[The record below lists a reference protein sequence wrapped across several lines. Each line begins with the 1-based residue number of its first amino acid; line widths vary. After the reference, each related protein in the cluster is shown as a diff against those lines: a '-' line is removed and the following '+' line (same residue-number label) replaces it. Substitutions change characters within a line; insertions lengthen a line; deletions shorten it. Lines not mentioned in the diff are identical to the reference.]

1 VADAAEQ
8 RLAALRKRWEEDRS
22 SGAFVPLA
30 EEYRRLGRLSEAITV
45 LEQGMKVAPNYL
57 SARIALGRCRLDL
70 GDAAGACT
78 ILEQVLHQDPTQLVA
93 SKLLVEAY
101 LRSQRPEQARERL
114 NLYAVLN
121 DRDPELDELRRRVQ
135 QGIREREVSTAV
147 DAAPAP
153 ERRVLAPEPSPSME
167 PRPEA
172 TPATPPAAA
181 EIPAPSPIAAVAP
194 VAPQA
199 PAPAPFTGPPP
210 LPAPVAIQPRA
221 TGDVFRLPAV
231 SVPTPDFGRIAAL
244 QPSAPVPRGTVFG
257 GLGTPADRRR
267 YVAALLQGGVFGVVG
282 QESAAAEVVEPEP
295 AAAFEDRVPPPSAP
309 EEFSWDSVAVE
320 PLAAPTS
327 PLEAAPPLEAVTPF
341 EEAAEPAPAVE
352 EREVI
357 EVTPDA
363 DAALEA
369 PAPPPAEEIQ
379 PTATLGELY
388 LSQGHRQE
396 AQTIFERVLEAQ
408 PNHPGA
414 REGLET
420 ARRQAEPAVRQGV
433 TARKVAMLQDFLKR
447 VRGGS
452 EHHVP

>member
-1 VADAAEQ
+1 MADAAEQ

-30 EEYRRLGRLSEAITV
+30 EEYRRLGRLSEAIGV
-45 LEQGMKVAPNYL
+45 LEQGMKIAPNYL

-70 GDAAGACT
+70 GDAAGAST

-101 LRSQRPEQARERL
+101 LRSRRPEQARERL

-135 QGIREREVSTAV
+135 QGIRDRDESVASQ
-147 DAAPAP
+147 AAPVP
-153 ERRVLAPEPSPSME
+153 ERGVPASEPSWTNAS
-167 PRPEA
+167 RQDA
-172 TPATPPAAA
+172 
-181 EIPAPSPIAAVAP
+181 AP
-194 VAPQA
+194 VAPPIA
-199 PAPAPFTGPPP
+199 AEEPTIRASEAPAPFAPPASP
-210 LPAPVAIQPRA
+210 PVAVQPRP

-231 SVPTPDFGRIAAL
+231 PLPALDLGRMAAS
-244 QPSAPVPRGTVFG
+244 QPSPPVPRGTVFG

-267 YVAALLQGGVFGVVG
+267 YVAALLHGGVFG
-282 QESAAAEVVEPEP
+282 QASATADGLAPTSVADEPEP
-295 AAAFEDRVPPPSAP
+295 AVEARVLTPSAAM
-309 EEFSWDSVAVE
+309 ELSWDSVAVE
-320 PLAAPTS
+320 PPAVEIAPVIDAPEILEATPEGDG
-327 PLEAAPPLEAVTPF
+327 PLEAS
-341 EEAAEPAPAVE
+341 
-352 EREVI
+352 
-357 EVTPDA
+357 
-363 DAALEA
+363 
-369 PAPPPAEEIQ
+369 APPPVEEIQ

-408 PNHPGA
+408 PNHPSA
-414 REGLET
+414 REGLES
-420 ARRQAEPAVRQGV
+420 ARRQAVPAVRQGV

-452 EHHVP
+452 DHHVS

>member
-1 VADAAEQ
+1 VADPAEQ

-135 QGIREREVSTAV
+135 QGIREREVSRAV

-167 PRPEA
+167 PSPEA

-181 EIPAPSPIAAVAP
+181 ELPAPSPIAAVAP

-199 PAPAPFTGPPP
+199 PAPAPFTVPPP
-210 LPAPVAIQPRA
+210 LPVPVATQPRA

-267 YVAALLQGGVFGVVG
+267 YVAALIQGGVFGVVG
-282 QESAAAEVVEPEP
+282 QESTVAEVVEPEP
-295 AAAFEDRVPPPSAP
+295 AAAFEERTPTPSAP

-320 PLAAPTS
+320 PVAAPNS
-327 PLEAAPPLEAVTPF
+327 PLDAAPPLEEAV
-341 EEAAEPAPAVE
+341 EAAPAAE

-357 EVTPDA
+357 EVTADA

-408 PNHPGA
+408 PDHPGA

-420 ARRQAEPAVRQGV
+420 ALRQAAPAVRQGV